1 MNDSKLKYFDST
13 PLPHNFLAEQ
23 GVLNILLTNPALIE
37 NVFLSLKIDAFYYVP
52 HKLIYQTIVELYE
65 SQQNINVPTVI
76 TRLQDQ
82 KLLKEVGGLERII
95 DIINR
100 FENFSDLNQYIKLL
114 NEKYLRRLIIETGK
128 QTWTFFSAVIA
139 RLFFG

>member
-65 SQQNINVPTVI
+65 SQQNINVLQGLLEPALLLD
-76 TRLQDQ
+76 RLQLFREET
-82 KLLKEVGGLERII
+82 LLVYVRH
-95 DIINR
+95 
-100 FENFSDLNQYIKLL
+100 Q
-114 NEKYLRRLIIETGK
+114 
-128 QTWTFFSAVIA
+128 V
-139 RLFFG
+139 